1 MGIRGRI
8 ALAISCVTALAVVV
22 LGFAVHHI
30 ADAERERSARSYQ
43 DDRLS
48 SALQIYERDG
58 TLALGAQLDDAT
70 LPGPLRAAVFEG
82 KSRTYVSQGED
93 PRVWAATGVGGGS
106 RAGGSGAGESGTDG
120 SGTGGSGSGGPGDPE
135 TEGSGGSGAQP
146 RTLSVSAAFP
156 DNDPAQ
162 EALDRALLIAG
173 IGTVV
178 LMAGVSWFVSQR
190 LSRRLRH
197 SAAAARRIAA
207 GEPPD
212 ADALAAGGRDEV
224 AELGRS
230 VHHMATSLAARV
242 EAERKFTADVAHE
255 LRTPVAGLVAAAELL
270 PHERAVELVRDRAQ
284 TMRNLVEDL
293 LEVSRLDAGVES
305 AQLDAVDLPSLVRGI
320 VGRAEVVRGISGVE
334 VVVVGPARVVE
345 TDRRRVERVLVNLL
359 ANAAKHGAPPVEV
372 RVEGARIVVRDHGPG
387 YPPELCAEGPRRFRT
402 AAPERGTG
410 HGLGLT
416 IAAGQAEVLGGR
428 LVFGAAEGGGAE
440 AVLELPGPVEPGG
453 AERVPVVERGAVA
466 AS

>member
-8 ALAISCVTALAVVV
+8 ALAISCMTALAVVV

-30 ADAERERSARSYQ
+30 ADAERERSARAYQ

-70 LPGPLRAAVFEG
+70 LPSPLREAVFKNRSG
-82 KSRTYVSQGED
+82 TYVSGGED
-93 PRVWAATGVGGGS
+93 PRVWAATGVGDG
-106 RAGGSGAGESGTDG
+106 DG
-120 SGTGGSGSGGPGDPE
+120 STPARS
-135 TEGSGGSGAQP
+135 
-146 RTLSVSAAFP
+146 LSVSAAYP
-156 DNDPAQ
+156 DDDPAQ
-162 EALDRALLIAG
+162 VALDRALLIAG
-173 IGTVV
+173 CGTVA
-178 LMAGVSWFVSQR
+178 LMAVVSWFVAQR
-190 LSRRLRH
+190 LSRRLRL

-212 ADALAAGGRDEV
+212 ADALASRGRDEV

-242 EAERKFTADVAHE
+242 EAEREFTADVAHE

-270 PHERAVELVRDRAQ
+270 PQPRAVEMVQDRAQ
-284 TMRNLVEDL
+284 AMRRLVEDL
-293 LEVSRLDAGVES
+293 LEVSRLDAGVER
-305 AQLDAVDLPSLVRGI
+305 ADVDACELPSLVRGI
-320 VGRAEVVRGISGVE
+320 VKRAARQRGVDEVSVAVE
-334 VVVVGPARVVE
+334 GEPRIVE

-359 ANAAKHGAPPVEV
+359 ANAAKHGKPPIEV
-372 RVEGARIVVRDHGPG
+372 VVAGSRIVVRDHGPG
-387 YPPELCAEGPRRFRT
+387 YPAELCAEGPRRFRT

-416 IAAGQAEVLGGR
+416 IAAGQAEVLGAR
-428 LVFGAAEGGGAE
+428 LDFGAAVGGGAE
-440 AVLELPGPVEPGG
+440 AVLELPDRVVVEP
-453 AERVPVVERGAVA
+453 VVTAPGP
-466 AS
+466 

>member
-30 ADAERERSARSYQ
+30 AGAERERSARSYQ

-70 LPGPLRAAVFEG
+70 LPGPLHAAVVDG
-82 KSRTYVSQGED
+82 KSGTYVSQGED

-106 RAGGSGAGESGTDG
+106 AAR
-120 SGTGGSGSGGPGDPE
+120 
-135 TEGSGGSGAQP
+135 P

-162 EALDRALLIAG
+162 ETLDRALLIAG

-212 ADALAAGGRDEV
+212 AKALAAGGRDEV

-320 VGRAEVVRGISGVE
+320 VGRVERVRGIEGVE
-334 VVVVGPARVVE
+334 VVVVEPARVVE

-359 ANAAKHGAPPVEV
+359 ANAVKHGRPPVEV
-372 RVEGARIVVRDHGPG
+372 RVEGVRIVVRDHGPG

-428 LVFGAAEGGGAE
+428 LVFGTAEGGGAE
-440 AVLELPGPVEPGG
+440 AVLELPEPVE
-453 AERVPVVERGAVA
+453 AEPERDRAGDRGAVA

>member
-82 KSRTYVSQGED
+82 KSGTYVSQGED
-93 PRVWAATGVGGGS
+93 PRVWAATGVGGGA
-106 RAGGSGAGESGTDG
+106 RDGAGGS
-120 SGTGGSGSGGPGDPE
+120 GGSGSGDGGSRDS
-135 TEGSGGSGAQP
+135 GSGGQP

-162 EALDRALLIAG
+162 EALDRALVIAG
-173 IGTVV
+173 VGTVV

-320 VGRAEVVRGISGVE
+320 VGRAERVRGLTGVE
-334 VVVVGPARVVE
+334 IVVAGPARVVE

-372 RVEGARIVVRDHGPG
+372 RVEGVRIVVRDHGPG
-387 YPPELCAEGPRRFRT
+387 YPPELCEEGPRRFRT

-428 LVFGAAEGGGAE
+428 LVFGTAAGGGAE
-440 AVLELPGPVEPGG
+440 AVLELPEPAGPGETERGPA
-453 AERVPVVERGAVA
+453 AERGVVA

>member
-70 LPGPLRAAVFEG
+70 LPSPLRAAVFEG
-82 KSRTYVSQGED
+82 KSGTYVSQGED
-93 PRVWAATGVGGGS
+93 PRVWAATGVGGGA
-106 RAGGSGAGESGTDG
+106 RAGAGDSGGGGSGG
-120 SGTGGSGSGGPGDPE
+120 
-135 TEGSGGSGAQP
+135 QP

-156 DNDPAQ
+156 DHDPAQ
-162 EALDRALLIAG
+162 EALDRALVIAG
-173 IGTVV
+173 VGTVV

-320 VGRAEVVRGISGVE
+320 VGRAERVRGLTGVE
-334 VVVVGPARVVE
+334 IVVVGPARVVE

-387 YPPELCAEGPRRFRT
+387 YPPELCEEGPRRFRT

-416 IAAGQAEVLGGR
+416 IAAGQADVLGGR
-428 LVFGAAEGGGAE
+428 LVFGTAAGGGAE
-440 AVLELPGPVEPGG
+440 AVLELPEPAGPGETEP
-453 AERVPVVERGAVA
+453 VPAAERGAVA

>member
-70 LPGPLRAAVFEG
+70 LPAPLRAAVLEG
-82 KSRTYVSQGED
+82 KSGTYRSQGED
-93 PRVWAATGVGGGS
+93 PRVWAATGVGGGVAEGRS
-106 RAGGSGAGESGTDG
+106 GS
-120 SGTGGSGSGGPGDPE
+120 GGSGSGGSGTGD
-135 TEGSGGSGAQP
+135 SGTGRTGAQP

-212 ADALAAGGRDEV
+212 AEALAASGRDEV

-320 VGRAEVVRGISGVE
+320 VGRAERVRGITDVGI
-334 VVVVGPARVVE
+334 VVAGPARVVE

-359 ANAAKHGAPPVEV
+359 ANAAKHGRPPVEV
-372 RVEGARIVVRDHGPG
+372 RVEGTRIVVRDHGPG

-428 LVFGAAEGGGAE
+428 LIFGAAEGGGAE
-440 AVLELPGPVEPGG
+440 AVLELPEPVGTDAEVEPVGD
-453 AERVPVVERGAVA
+453 RGAVT

>member
-70 LPGPLRAAVFEG
+70 LPSPLRAAVFEG
-82 KSRTYVSQGED
+82 KSGTYVSQGED
-93 PRVWAATGVGGGS
+93 PRVWAATGVGGGAGAGAGDS
-106 RAGGSGAGESGTDG
+106 GGGGSGG
-120 SGTGGSGSGGPGDPE
+120 
-135 TEGSGGSGAQP
+135 QP

-156 DNDPAQ
+156 DHDPAQ
-162 EALDRALLIAG
+162 EALDRALVIAG
-173 IGTVV
+173 VGTVV

-320 VGRAEVVRGISGVE
+320 VGRAERVRGLTGVE
-334 VVVVGPARVVE
+334 IVVVGPARVVE

-372 RVEGARIVVRDHGPG
+372 RVEGTRIVVRDHGPG
-387 YPPELCAEGPRRFRT
+387 YPPELCEEGPRRFRT

-428 LVFGAAEGGGAE
+428 LVFGTAAGGGAE
-440 AVLELPGPVEPGG
+440 AVLELPEPAGPGETEP
-453 AERVPVVERGAVA
+453 VPAAERGAVA

>member
-30 ADAERERSARSYQ
+30 ADAERERAARSYQ

-70 LPGPLRAAVFEG
+70 LPAPLRAAVLDG
-82 KSRTYVSQGED
+82 KSGTYRSQGED
-93 PRVWAATGVGGGS
+93 PRVWAATGVGGGV
-106 RAGGSGAGESGTDG
+106 ADGG
-120 SGTGGSGSGGPGDPE
+120 SGTG
-135 TEGSGGSGAQP
+135 ALP

-190 LSRRLRH
+190 LSRRLRL

-212 ADALAAGGRDEV
+212 AEALAASGRDEV

-320 VGRAEVVRGISGVE
+320 VGRAERVRGIEGVE
-334 VVVVGPARVVE
+334 VVVAGPARVVE

-359 ANAAKHGAPPVEV
+359 ANAVKHGRPPVEV
-372 RVEGARIVVRDHGPG
+372 RVDGTRIVVRDHGPG

-428 LVFGAAEGGGAE
+428 LLFGAAEGGGAE
-440 AVLELPGPVEPGG
+440 AVLELPEPAGTEAAPEPVG
-453 AERVPVVERGAVA
+453 ERGAVA
-466 AS
+466 AP